1 MIAVILIFYRQ
12 KDKHRTIMERKQT
25 KRIIIF
31 LLLLLGII
39 LPNMAQKQKIW
50 KAFCDKCRREKTI
63 VGALPSQLEKAL
75 RWSPGISNEQK
86 EVIRY
91 ILWNMVYVEGGTAN
105 LGENNDYPVNVGSFF
120 INRYE
125 VSQDEWYVIMGENP
139 SNQHRRNYPVDQVNW
154 YDTQRF
160 TRKLSQLSGL
170 PFRLPFEAEWEYAAY
185 GLIGNT
191 QDERISNSRIYPW
204 DGSWVRYAEKKHRGR
219 MMANF
224 TRGKGDYMGVAG
236 SANDGWDYTSPVR
249 SFWRASPARNCS
261 MP

>member
-105 LGENNDYPVNVGSFF
+105 LGENNDYPVNVGSFSSTAM
-120 INRYE
+120 R
-125 VSQDEWYVIMGENP
+125 
-139 SNQHRRNYPVDQVNW
+139 
-154 YDTQRF
+154 
-160 TRKLSQLSGL
+160 
-170 PFRLPFEAEWEYAAY
+170 
-185 GLIGNT
+185 
-191 QDERISNSRIYPW
+191 
-204 DGSWVRYAEKKHRGR
+204 
-219 MMANF
+219 
-224 TRGKGDYMGVAG
+224 
-236 SANDGWDYTSPVR
+236 
-249 SFWRASPARNCS
+249 
-261 MP
+261 

>member
-75 RWSPGISNEQK
+75 RWSAGISQEQK

-105 LGENNDYPVNVGSFF
+105 LGENNDYPVIVVSFLQCRQTIPMQAAAQSVASCCFMKVYLILYSLIYHFF
-120 INRYE
+120 I
-125 VSQDEWYVIMGENP
+125 
-139 SNQHRRNYPVDQVNW
+139 
-154 YDTQRF
+154 
-160 TRKLSQLSGL
+160 
-170 PFRLPFEAEWEYAAY
+170 
-185 GLIGNT
+185 
-191 QDERISNSRIYPW
+191 
-204 DGSWVRYAEKKHRGR
+204 
-219 MMANF
+219 
-224 TRGKGDYMGVAG
+224 
-236 SANDGWDYTSPVR
+236 
-249 SFWRASPARNCS
+249 
-261 MP
+261 

>member
-91 ILWNMVYVEGGTAN
+91 ILWNMVLRRRRDSQSRRKQRLSCECG
-105 LGENNDYPVNVGSFF
+105 LFF
-120 INRYE
+120 H
-125 VSQDEWYVIMGENP
+125 QP
-139 SNQHRRNYPVDQVNW
+139 
-154 YDTQRF
+154 
-160 TRKLSQLSGL
+160 L
-170 PFRLPFEAEWEYAAY
+170 
-185 GLIGNT
+185 
-191 QDERISNSRIYPW
+191 
-204 DGSWVRYAEKKHRGR
+204 
-219 MMANF
+219 
-224 TRGKGDYMGVAG
+224 
-236 SANDGWDYTSPVR
+236 
-249 SFWRASPARNCS
+249 
-261 MP
+261 

>member
-86 EVIRY
+86 DAFQGDEKDVVLFSLALTEQTGQGTYDWLKNNKELINVATSRAKEQLVI
-91 ILWNMVYVEGGTAN
+91 
-105 LGENNDYPVNVGSFF
+105 
-120 INRYE
+120 
-125 VSQDEWYVIMGENP
+125 
-139 SNQHRRNYPVDQVNW
+139 
-154 YDTQRF
+154 
-160 TRKLSQLSGL
+160 
-170 PFRLPFEAEWEYAAY
+170 PFL
-185 GLIGNT
+185 
-191 QDERISNSRIYPW
+191 
-204 DGSWVRYAEKKHRGR
+204 
-219 MMANF
+219 
-224 TRGKGDYMGVAG
+224 
-236 SANDGWDYTSPVR
+236 
-249 SFWRASPARNCS
+249 
-261 MP
+261 